1 MDGSHI
7 IFVNGQYHN
16 NSNDIGKLMHDFRCT
31 DSNSMNYP
39 VLAEKVNYFKNT
51 KGGGK
56 AMCKMMEEMR
66 KEAAEEAANEK
77 AKTNAIAMLKDNVPI
92 EKVSLYSGLPKD
104 EIQKIK
110 EKNNL

>member
-1 MDGSHI
+1 
-7 IFVNGQYHN
+7 
-16 NSNDIGKLMHDFRCT
+16 
-31 DSNSMNYP
+31 MNYP

-77 AKTNAIAMLKDNVPI
+77 TVEFTLKMLKNKYPI
-92 EKVSLYSGLPKD
+92 EEISECSGLSIP
-104 EIQKIK
+104 EI
-110 EKNNL
+110 EKLLSKLYLH